1 MELMRKR
8 EFCYLR
14 SIRNGRD
21 WQERKRYFS
30 NSYKFKRKISNSLI
44 LDYKNI
50 FAYLFKEKVMLYLRL
65 CAFAFIFCMC
75 SPMIGN
81 TISLPLMGNV
91 EEVGGRRE
99 SQRMPE
105 GQERGC
111 WGYYVIPDS
120 IWSLMQGK
128 SVPKNCTVS
137 RAELRYLKVLHYG
150 KDGKVHQGELICNK
164 SIAQDL
170 LDIFRELYKAKYKIE
185 RISLIDNYGADDTR
199 SMEANNT
206 SCFNFRFMTG
216 STTRISKHGMGLA
229 IDINPLYNPYVK
241 GNKIDPPS
249 GARYAKN
256 RDKRKDIPM
265 KIDRN
270 DLCYKLFIK
279 HGFKW
284 GGAWKSSKDYQHF
297 EK

>member
-1 MELMRKR
+1 MTMPIQAKIL
-8 EFCYLR
+8 
-14 SIRNGRD
+14 
-21 WQERKRYFS
+21 S
-30 NSYKFKRKISNSLI
+30 NI
-44 LDYKNI
+44 LPLGK
-50 FAYLFKEKVMLYLRL
+50 AWLGLFFLLAL
-65 CAFAFIFCMC
+65 SAFA
-75 SPMIGN
+75 
-81 TISLPLMGNV
+81 LPSTSMGKV
-91 EEVGGRRE
+91 PGKEAAFT
-99 SQRMPE
+99 SST
-105 GQERGC
+105 
-111 WGYYVIPDS
+111 IPDS
-120 IWSLMQGK
+120 IWALMQGK

-150 KDGKVHQGELICNK
+150 KNGKVHQGELICNK
-164 SIAQDL
+164 AIAQDL
-170 LDIFRELYKAKYKIE
+170 IDIFRELYKARYKIE

-241 GNKIDPPS
+241 GDKIDPPS
-249 GARYAKN
+249 GKKYAKN
-256 RDKRKDIPM
+256 RDTRKDIPM
-265 KIDRN
+265 KIDRS

-284 GGAWKSSKDYQHF
+284 GGAWKSAKDYQHF

>member
-1 MELMRKR
+1 M
-8 EFCYLR
+8 
-14 SIRNGRD
+14 
-21 WQERKRYFS
+21 
-30 NSYKFKRKISNSLI
+30 
-44 LDYKNI
+44 
-50 FAYLFKEKVMLYLRL
+50 LFLRL
-65 CAFAFIFCMC
+65 CVFAFIFCMC

-105 GQERGC
+105 
-111 WGYYVIPDS
+111 
-120 IWSLMQGK
+120 
-128 SVPKNCTVS
+128 
-137 RAELRYLKVLHYG
+137 
-150 KDGKVHQGELICNK
+150 ELICNEA
-164 SIAQDL
+164 IAQDL
-170 LDIFRELYKAKYKIE
+170 LEIFRELYKAKYKIE

-206 SCFNFRFMTG
+206 SCFSFRFMTG

>member
-1 MELMRKR
+1 
-8 EFCYLR
+8 
-14 SIRNGRD
+14 
-21 WQERKRYFS
+21 
-30 NSYKFKRKISNSLI
+30 
-44 LDYKNI
+44 
-50 FAYLFKEKVMLYLRL
+50 MLSLRL

-81 TISLPLMGNV
+81 TISLPIYG
-91 EEVGGRRE
+91 E
-99 SQRMPE
+99 RMPE

-111 WGYYVIPDS
+111 WGASSIPDS

-128 SVPKNCTVS
+128 SVPPTCTVG

-170 LDIFRELYKAKYKIE
+170 IEIFRELYKAKYKIE

-256 RDKRKDIPM
+256 RDTRKERISVLM
-265 KIDRN
+265 ILLEFLSRMVIS
-270 DLCYKLFIK
+270 FIK
-279 HGFKW
+279 ES
-284 GGAWKSSKDYQHF
+284 AILSPI
-297 EK
+297 

>member
-1 MELMRKR
+1 
-8 EFCYLR
+8 
-14 SIRNGRD
+14 
-21 WQERKRYFS
+21 
-30 NSYKFKRKISNSLI
+30 
-44 LDYKNI
+44 
-50 FAYLFKEKVMLYLRL
+50 
-65 CAFAFIFCMC
+65 
-75 SPMIGN
+75 
-81 TISLPLMGNV
+81 
-91 EEVGGRRE
+91 
-99 SQRMPE
+99 
-105 GQERGC
+105 
-111 WGYYVIPDS
+111 
-120 IWSLMQGK
+120 MQGK
-128 SVPKNCTVS
+128 SVPKTCTVS
-137 RAELRYLKVLHYG
+137 RNELRYLKVLHYG

-164 SIAQDL
+164 AIAQDL
-170 LDIFRELYKAKYKIE
+170 LEIFRELYKAKYKIE

-249 GARYAKN
+249 GKRYAWN
-256 RDKRKDIPM
+256 RDTRKDIPM

-284 GGAWKSSKDYQHF
+284 GGAWKSAKDYQHF

>member
-1 MELMRKR
+1 
-8 EFCYLR
+8 
-14 SIRNGRD
+14 
-21 WQERKRYFS
+21 
-30 NSYKFKRKISNSLI
+30 
-44 LDYKNI
+44 
-50 FAYLFKEKVMLYLRL
+50 MLYLRL

-81 TISLPLMGNV
+81 TVKDNSPFFL
-91 EEVGGRRE
+91 GGATA
-99 SQRMPE
+99 
-105 GQERGC
+105 
-111 WGYYVIPDS
+111 IPDS

-128 SVPKNCTVS
+128 SVPKTCTVS
-137 RAELRYLKVLHYG
+137 RNELRYLKVLHYG

-170 LDIFRELYKAKYKIE
+170 LEIFRELYKAKYKIE